1 MKNYIYTFAAI
12 ATVLAASCDD
22 MNELVA
28 QGDYA
33 LTSQVQETNQAVPS
47 RPTLIV
53 NLVS

>member
-12 ATVLAASCDD
+12 ATVLTASCDD

-33 LTSQVQETNQAVPS
+33 LTSQDAV
-47 RPTLIV
+47 RTVAIAANV
-53 NLVS
+53 YI